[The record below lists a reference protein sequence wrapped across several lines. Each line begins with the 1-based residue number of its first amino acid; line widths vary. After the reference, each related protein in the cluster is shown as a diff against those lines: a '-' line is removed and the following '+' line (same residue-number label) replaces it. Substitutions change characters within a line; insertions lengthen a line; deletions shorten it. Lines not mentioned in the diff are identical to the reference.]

1 MPYVIDGNNVIGCSP
16 DISLGEPGSRDKLLQ
31 IIHSYQVSRSV
42 NMTVVFDGEP
52 DRGAFRQNFS
62 PKLTVMFPQ
71 PGQTADEVIKEI
83 LERYANLREVT
94 LVTSDRE
101 LKTYAKER
109 SGHTMNSIEFY
120 YELKKGA
127 RLSSRKEEHQKRIDA
142 SPSQT
147 EVEQWLKIFDEG

>member
-16 DISLGEPGSRDKLLQ
+16 DISLGEPGARDKLLQ

-52 DRGAFRQNFS
+52 ERGAFHQSIS
-62 PKLTVMFPQ
+62 PKLTVIYPHL
-71 PGQTADEVIKEI
+71 GQTADEVIKTI

-101 LKTYAKER
+101 LKTFARGK
-109 SGHTMNSIEFY
+109 GAHLLNSIEFY

-127 RLSSRKEEHQKRIDA
+127 RISSRKEEHQKRIDA
-142 SPSQT
+142 SLSQT
-147 EVEQWLKIFDEG
+147 EVEQWLKIFDQG